1 VASWRRGG
9 GEGYTGHQGCTI
21 CHRSLVGVR
30 QPVASLLLRERAQ
43 CRTAHTRART
53 STCMCIYTH
62 VCAYTLYVHIKYL
75 SVGPH
80 AGSIT
85 RKAAPG
91 CTFRATRFRRS
102 LRDRL
107 FVIAAR
113 AVNPAVF
120 PPPWSKHEGFNKVS
134 ASSEIMGRQRT
145 PDGSR
150 RRI

>member
-1 VASWRRGG
+1 M
-9 GEGYTGHQGCTI
+9 YTYMCT
-21 CHRSLVGVR
+21 
-30 QPVASLLLRERAQ
+30 
-43 CRTAHTRART
+43 HTHT
-53 STCMCIYTH
+53 HTHTHIIY
-62 VCAYTLYVHIKYL
+62 IKYL
-75 SVGPH
+75 SVGLLYG
-80 AGSIT
+80 GSIT
-85 RKAAPG
+85 RKAVPG
-91 CTFRATRFRRS
+91 CTFRATRFRTP

-107 FVIAAR
+107 FVIAVR